1 MITLTLQ
8 IYDKGMDLMVREDQ
22 RISEVLKVLK
32 ESQRIFFRTDTLLV
46 YSLRKKEYVNQR
58 LTFRQAE
65 VFTGDVLIL
74 K

>member
-32 ESQRIFFRTDTLLV
+32 ESQRIFFCTDTLLV